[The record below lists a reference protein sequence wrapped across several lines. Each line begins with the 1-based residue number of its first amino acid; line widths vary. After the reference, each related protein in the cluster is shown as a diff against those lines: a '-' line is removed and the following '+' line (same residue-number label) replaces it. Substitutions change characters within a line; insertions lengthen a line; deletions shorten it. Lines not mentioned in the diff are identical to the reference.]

1 MTGSGRNAQRGRYH
15 DWCVRQCLRH
25 CTAIAS
31 SIEKQPANQVPTCV
45 VTSIALFEMGA
56 RSVFERW
63 SERIIYRTGVVF
75 ALLGLLPGVPDISIG
90 PFQMRPSTAFQW
102 ERKRV
107 LFGHVARPPDG
118 VDPKSLG
125 RADELL
131 QVAAAA
137 ELLVAVLTAQA
148 GRETGCA
155 SLATVYSAYRGHDL
169 KSSETDYKVLA
180 GVHSALHLPS
190 TSRQP

>member
-1 MTGSGRNAQRGRYH
+1 MTGAAGNTQRERYYN
-15 DWCVRQCLRH
+15 WCVRRCLRH
-25 CTAIAS
+25 TAAIAS
-31 SIEKQPANQVPTCV
+31 SIEKQHANEVPSCV

-63 SERIIYRTGVVF
+63 SERIVYRTGVVF

-102 ERKRV
+102 DRKRV
-107 LFGHVARPPDG
+107 LFGHVARPPGG
-118 VDPKSLG
+118 VDPESLD
-125 RADELL
+125 RADELFDAS
-131 QVAAAA
+131 AAAK
-137 ELLVAVLTAQA
+137 LLVAVLAAQA

-169 KSSETDYKVLA
+169 KFSETDYKVLA
-180 GVHSALHLPS
+180 GVHSALH
-190 TSRQP
+190 